1 MIETTI
7 PTFAIDGST
16 LMTDASFCL
25 RHCGGGRGNPSIVC
39 EEERSATERAVSFDA
54 ATNGGVRQRKRDRRC
69 ERVGFLPHY
78 RVPQKDF
85 PKLLT

>member
-25 RHCGGGRGNPSIVC
+25 RHCGGGGGNPSIVC

-54 ATNGGVRQRKRDRRC
+54 ATNGGVRQRKRDVS
-69 ERVGFLPHY
+69 EWGSFLTTESLK
-78 RVPQKDF
+78 KDF
-85 PKLLT
+85 PMLLT